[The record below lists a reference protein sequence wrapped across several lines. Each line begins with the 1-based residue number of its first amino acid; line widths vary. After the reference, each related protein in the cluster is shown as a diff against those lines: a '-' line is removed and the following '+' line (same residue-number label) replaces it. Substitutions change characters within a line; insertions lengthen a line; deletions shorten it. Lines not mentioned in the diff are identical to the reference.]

1 MYSQSLVS
9 PQILLP
15 HISFNTKTR
24 VQKPTTNDVKL
35 PGFYRAFQG
44 VLDNG
49 AGFEVPTCTNRM
61 AEKISSIKTH
71 HVPYTLI
78 LCASAPSLRTGCLL
92 SSKCHCTQH
101 KTRKNKNPLLA
112 GSWTQHMSWF
122 WPTTTHHCHFGYKL
136 THSTAKGLPKPW
148 QNIFKYLS
156 ALLLCSFVFS
166 SVSTET
172 FPKCQRKQKG
182 HKTDM
187 NNIIFLD

>member
-1 MYSQSLVS
+1 MFTFTCVFVHCFLRACEMYSQSLVS

-24 VQKPTTNDVKL
+24 VKKPTTNDVNL
-35 PGFYRAFQG
+35 PGLYRAFKG

-92 SSKCHCTQH
+92 SSECHCTLS
-101 KTRKNKNPLLA
+101 TRQGRTK
-112 GSWTQHMSWF
+112 
-122 WPTTTHHCHFGYKL
+122 
-136 THSTAKGLPKPW
+136 THSWLVHGPSTCLDSDPPPHTTATLAI
-148 QNIFKYLS
+148 N
-156 ALLLCSFVFS
+156 
-166 SVSTET
+166 
-172 FPKCQRKQKG
+172 
-182 HKTDM
+182 
-187 NNIIFLD
+187 